1 MSNEDQSSAISQPD
15 QSGAE
20 DARRFG
26 LMVRARR
33 KARGLRQEDV
43 ASATGVGRR
52 YIVDMENGKP
62 TLRIGPALMIARFL
76 GIVPMVEHALS
87 APQDSDLP
95 DMIPEDPSDRI
106 PEDLPDDLP
115 PLED

>member
-1 MSNEDQSSAISQPD
+1 M
-15 QSGAE
+15 
-20 DARRFG
+20 
-26 LMVRARR
+26 
-33 KARGLRQEDV
+33 

-76 GIVPMVEHALS
+76 GIVPMIEHALS

-95 DMIPEDPSDRI
+95 DMIPEIPEDPSDRI
-106 PEDLPDDLP
+106 AEDLSDDLP
-115 PLED
+115 PVED

>member
-1 MSNEDQSSAISQPD
+1 MSKEDQSSAISQPD
-15 QSGAE
+15 QSGVK

-33 KARGLRQEDV
+33 KAQGLRQEDV

-76 GIVPMVEHALS
+76 GIVPMVEHGLS
-87 APQDSDLP
+87 APQDGDLP
-95 DMIPEDPSDRI
+95 DMIPADSSVRI

-115 PLED
+115 PSED

>member
-1 MSNEDQSSAISQPD
+1 VSNEEQSYAISQPD

-33 KARGLRQEDV
+33 KAQGLRQEDV

-62 TLRIGPALMIARFL
+62 TLRIGPALMIARLL
-76 GIVPMVEHALS
+76 GIVPTVEHALS
-87 APQDSDLP
+87 ASHESDLP
-95 DMIPEDPSDRI
+95 DIIPEDPSDRV

-115 PLED
+115 PLQD